1 MFSKPEWTMPKSLS
15 DPKAPCRFT
24 YDLFE
29 WVKANDYGDNS
40 LADEHATT
48 LPLSSPSWE
57 LSAPPQ
63 ALNPD
68 LAAGEEEPSAHGC

>member
-1 MFSKPEWTMPKSLS
+1 MTKSLR
-15 DPKAPCRFT
+15 DPKARCRFT

-29 WVKANDYGDNS
+29 WVKANDHGDNS

-48 LPLSSPSWE
+48 RPLSSPSSDQSA
-57 LSAPPQ
+57 LSQ

-68 LAAGEEEPSAHGC
+68 LAAGEEEPAGHGC